1 MKMRMGRCR
10 STPPAA
16 LASTGFGPSSSGTST
31 MPAPP
36 VYDNGSMPSR
46 FTGVCVTPNGKF
58 MPLMVIAIDIR
69 RVFVLEW
76 DPSTLGSLGS
86 SICGASMKSASSP
99 IYEFQVLPAAAKSP
113 DFWEEDE
120 ATDGYL
126 LHYKQ
131 QGEIGASDLTR
142 IVEHVGLTALLC
154 EGESSN

>member
-1 MKMRMGRCR
+1 
-10 STPPAA
+10 
-16 LASTGFGPSSSGTST
+16 
-31 MPAPP
+31 
-36 VYDNGSMPSR
+36 
-46 FTGVCVTPNGKF
+46 
-58 MPLMVIAIDIR
+58 MVLAIDIR

-76 DPSTLGSLGS
+76 DPSTLGSYGIP
-86 SICGASMKSASSP
+86 SIYGASMKRASSP
-99 IYEFQVLPAAAKSP
+99 VYEFQVLPAAAKSP